1 MQPFR
6 LAVAVTAVAALLATV
21 AVVAFAAPSAVTRS
35 AAPMGPTIAQYGGV
49 APDLNIALSLNPS
62 VVVTGDGALLI
73 VTVRNKPERG
83 GADGVTVTIDVP
95 DALEVTS
102 TKSNRGPG
110 KCTGTAQLR
119 CFLDFMSP
127 IHVGEI
133 EVTLRTK
140 AAGSATIAARVTSA
154 QKDENPADNSGST
167 VLTVR
172 APSAPPAGGG
182 GTAPGSTVGRTI
194 AGTSRAD
201 IIVGTAK
208 NDRLSGLGGNDRLFG
223 RGGNDRLLGGAG
235 NDVLNGGP
243 GRDAILGGPGND
255 TILARDRTRDTI
267 ACGTGRDTVQA
278 DRIDVVA
285 RDCERVTR
293 R

>member
-1 MQPFR
+1 MRTFR
-6 LAVAVTAVAALLATV
+6 LAVAVTAVAALLATI
-21 AVVAFAAPSAVTRS
+21 AVVAFAAPAAVVRS
-35 AAPMGPTIAQYGGV
+35 AAPMAPTIAQYGGGV
-49 APDLNIALSLNPS
+49 APDLKIALSLNPS
-62 VVVTGDGALLI
+62 VVVTGDGVLLN

-110 KCTGTAQLR
+110 KCTGTTQLR

-127 IHVGEI
+127 IHVGVI
-133 EVTLRTK
+133 DVNLRTK

-172 APSAPPAGGG
+172 APAPPPTGG
-182 GTAPGSTVGRTI
+182 GTTPSTAGRTI

-201 IIVGTAK
+201 TIVGTAK
-208 NDRLSGLGGNDRLFG
+208 NDRLSGLGGNDQLFG

-255 TILARDRTRDTI
+255 TILARDRARDTI